1 MRSVARIANDFLF
14 GAQPLRITSG
24 TLTKAKPRQLT
35 SGSSTG
41 KRTQL
46 TDNTRTGAQPPQT
59 ANNPQPKRNGPI
71 VNESFARALCQLNN
85 RFYQEQ
91 AASFSNTRQAAWLGW
106 ERCLEHIADHLAL
119 NTSAEHG
126 AKRPFSI
133 LDVACGNLRFEE
145 FLTRSLPQG
154 SFAVTALDTC
164 DDLLPE
170 EPLPNVCYRHC
181 DIIDALLDG
190 TLSST
195 LKCEPRLNGSVPAAL
210 APASAALTSSA
221 PVPPASAPAPATLA
235 FASAPVTLAPERHLY
250 DCVVSFGFM
259 HHVPRTQWRERF
271 LNTLID
277 VTEPGGLICL
287 SLWRFMDNEA
297 LAEKARRTHNNGTRE
312 LSLDATQFEPGD
324 YLVGWKNK
332 PGAYRY
338 CHSFTDSEIDALLA
352 SAANQAE
359 CLARFRAD
367 GRSDN
372 LNEYLIL
379 RKTH

>member
-1 MRSVARIANDFLF
+1 M
-14 GAQPLRITSG
+14 
-24 TLTKAKPRQLT
+24 
-35 SGSSTG
+35 
-41 KRTQL
+41 
-46 TDNTRTGAQPPQT
+46 
-59 ANNPQPKRNGPI
+59 
-71 VNESFARALCQLNN
+71 NESFARALCQLNN

-91 AASFSNTRQAAWLGW
+91 AASFSNTRQAAWPGW

-126 AKRPFSI
+126 TKRPFSI

-154 SFAVTALDTC
+154 SFAVTALDAC

-170 EPLPNVCYRHC
+170 GPLPNVRFQHC
-181 DIIDALLDG
+181 DIIDVLLGG
-190 TLSST
+190 TLSSA
-195 LKCEPRLNGSVPAAL
+195 LRQEPRSSGSAAAALASTSPVSTIASPAPTSSAPASPEPTPAAL
-210 APASAALTSSA
+210 AP
-221 PVPPASAPAPATLA
+221 
-235 FASAPVTLAPERHLY
+235 EHHLY

-259 HHVPRTQWRERF
+259 HHVPGTQWRERF
-271 LNTLID
+271 LDTLID
-277 VTEPGGLICL
+277 ATEPGGLICL

-332 PGAYRY
+332 LGAYRY
-338 CHSFTDSEIDALLA
+338 CHSFIDSEIDALLA
-352 SAANQAE
+352 STSRKAE

>member
-1 MRSVARIANDFLF
+1 M
-14 GAQPLRITSG
+14 
-24 TLTKAKPRQLT
+24 
-35 SGSSTG
+35 
-41 KRTQL
+41 
-46 TDNTRTGAQPPQT
+46 
-59 ANNPQPKRNGPI
+59 
-71 VNESFARALCQLNN
+71 NESFARALRQLNN

-91 AASFSNTRQAAWLGW
+91 AASFSNTRQAAWPGW
-106 ERCLEHIADHLAL
+106 ERCLEHIANHLAL

-126 AKRPFSI
+126 TKRPLSI

-145 FLTRSLPQG
+145 FLARSLPQG
-154 SFAVTALDTC
+154 SFTVTALDTC

-170 EPLPNVCYRHC
+170 EPLPNVRYQHC
-181 DIIDALLDG
+181 DIIDALLGG

-195 LKCEPRLNGSVPAAL
+195 LRQEPRSSDSTAAALASTSPVSTIASPAPDSSALASPESASAESASAVLASSAPTSSVPASPESMSAAL
-210 APASAALTSSA
+210 AP
-221 PVPPASAPAPATLA
+221 
-235 FASAPVTLAPERHLY
+235 EHHLY

-259 HHVPRTQWRERF
+259 HHVPGTQWRERF

-297 LAEKARRTHNNGTRE
+297 LAEKAHRTHRSGTQE
-312 LSLDATQFEPGD
+312 LSLDAAQFEPSD
-324 YLVGWKNK
+324 YLLGWKNK

-338 CHSFTDSEIDALLA
+338 CHRFTDSEVDALLA
-352 SAANQAE
+352 STGGKAK

>member
-1 MRSVARIANDFLF
+1 M
-14 GAQPLRITSG
+14 
-24 TLTKAKPRQLT
+24 
-35 SGSSTG
+35 
-41 KRTQL
+41 
-46 TDNTRTGAQPPQT
+46 
-59 ANNPQPKRNGPI
+59 
-71 VNESFARALCQLNN
+71 NESFARALCQLNN

-91 AASFSNTRQAAWLGW
+91 AASFSNTRQAAWPGW

-126 AKRPFSI
+126 TKRPFSI

-154 SFAVTALDTC
+154 SFAVTALDAC

-170 EPLPNVCYRHC
+170 EPLPNVRYRHC

-190 TLSST
+190 TLSSA
-195 LKCEPRLNGSVPAAL
+195 LRQEPHLNGPAPAALASTSSVSTIASPAPTSSALASPEPTPAAL
-210 APASAALTSSA
+210 AP
-221 PVPPASAPAPATLA
+221 
-235 FASAPVTLAPERHLY
+235 EHHLY

-259 HHVPRTQWRERF
+259 HHVPGTQWRERF
-271 LNTLID
+271 LDTLID
-277 VTEPGGLICL
+277 ATEPGGLICL

-332 PGAYRY
+332 LGAYRY
-338 CHSFTDSEIDALLA
+338 CHSFIDSEIDALLA
-352 SAANQAE
+352 STSRKAE

>member
-1 MRSVARIANDFLF
+1 M
-14 GAQPLRITSG
+14 
-24 TLTKAKPRQLT
+24 
-35 SGSSTG
+35 
-41 KRTQL
+41 
-46 TDNTRTGAQPPQT
+46 
-59 ANNPQPKRNGPI
+59 
-71 VNESFARALCQLNN
+71 NESFARALCQLNN

-91 AASFSNTRQAAWLGW
+91 AASFSNTRQAAWPGW

-126 AKRPFSI
+126 TKRPFSI

-154 SFAVTALDTC
+154 SFAVTALDAC

-170 EPLPNVCYRHC
+170 GPLPNVRYRHC
-181 DIIDALLDG
+181 DIIDVLLGG
-190 TLSST
+190 TLSSA
-195 LKCEPRLNGSVPAAL
+195 LRQEPHLNGPAPAAL
-210 APASAALTSSA
+210 TPASVALTSSA
-221 PVPPASAPAPATLA
+221 LVPPTSAPAPAPTTLA
-235 FASAPVTLAPERHLY
+235 FTGAPVTLAPERHLY

-259 HHVPRTQWRERF
+259 HHVPGTQWRERF
-271 LNTLID
+271 LNALID
-277 VTEPGGLICL
+277 ATEPGGLICL

-332 PGAYRY
+332 LGAYRY
-338 CHSFTDSEIDALLA
+338 CHSFIDSEIDALLA
-352 SAANQAE
+352 STSRKAE

>member
-1 MRSVARIANDFLF
+1 M
-14 GAQPLRITSG
+14 
-24 TLTKAKPRQLT
+24 
-35 SGSSTG
+35 
-41 KRTQL
+41 
-46 TDNTRTGAQPPQT
+46 
-59 ANNPQPKRNGPI
+59 
-71 VNESFARALCQLNN
+71 NESFARALCQLNN

-91 AASFSNTRQAAWLGW
+91 AASFSNTRQAAWPGW
-106 ERCLEHIADHLAL
+106 ERCLEHIANHLAL
-119 NTSAEHG
+119 NTSAEHET
-126 AKRPFSI
+126 KRPFSI

-170 EPLPNVCYRHC
+170 EPLPNVRYRHC
-181 DIIDALLDG
+181 DIIDALLNG
-190 TLSST
+190 TLNST
-195 LKCEPRLNGSVPAAL
+195 PEWKPRLNGSAPAAPTPASVALTSSAPAPAVL
-210 APASAALTSSA
+210 APASAALTPSTSA
-221 PVPPASAPAPATLA
+221 
-235 FASAPVTLAPERHLY
+235 ASAPVTLAPERHLY

-259 HHVPRTQWRERF
+259 HHVPGAQWRERF
-271 LNTLID
+271 LSTLID
-277 VTEPGGLICL
+277 ATEPGGLICL
-287 SLWRFMDNEA
+287 SLWRFMDNKA
-297 LAEKARRTHNNGTRE
+297 LAEKAHRTHRSGTQE

-332 PGAYRY
+332 LGAYRY
-338 CHSFTDSEIDALLA
+338 CHSFTDSEIDRLLA

>member
-1 MRSVARIANDFLF
+1 M
-14 GAQPLRITSG
+14 
-24 TLTKAKPRQLT
+24 
-35 SGSSTG
+35 
-41 KRTQL
+41 
-46 TDNTRTGAQPPQT
+46 
-59 ANNPQPKRNGPI
+59 
-71 VNESFARALCQLNN
+71 NESFARALCQLNN

-91 AASFSNTRQAAWLGW
+91 AASFSNTRQAAWPGW

-119 NTSAEHG
+119 NAPAEHG
-126 AKRPFSI
+126 TKRPLSI

-145 FLTRSLPQG
+145 FLTRSLPRG
-154 SFAVTALDTC
+154 SFTVTALDTC

-170 EPLPNVCYRHC
+170 EPLPNVRYQHC

-190 TLSST
+190 TLSSA
-195 LKCEPRLNGSVPAAL
+195 LEWEPRLKGS
-210 APASAALTSSA
+210 ASAALTLASVALTSSASAIASPAPAASSSA
-221 PVPPASAPAPATLA
+221 PAASTSSPAPT
-235 FASAPVTLAPERHLY
+235 TLAPAAAALAPEHHLY

-259 HHVPRTQWRERF
+259 HHVPGTQWRERF

-297 LAEKARRTHNNGTRE
+297 LAEKAHRTHRSGTQE
-312 LSLDATQFEPGD
+312 LSLDAAQFEPSD
-324 YLVGWKNK
+324 YLIGWKNK

-338 CHSFTDSEIDALLA
+338 CHSFTDSEVDALLA
-352 SAANQAE
+352 STGGKAK
-359 CLARFRAD
+359 CLACFRAD